1 MEQTIRLRV
10 TIGDDHMV
18 QLPDEVPT
26 GEAEIIVLIP
36 ADVGRA
42 AKAEARRLMF
52 GRLRGQATIADDFD
66 APLPEEILSD
76 FEGGTAP

>member
-1 MEQTIRLRV
+1 MEQAIRLRV

-18 QLPDEVPT
+18 HLPDEVPT

-66 APLPEEILSD
+66 APLSEEILSD
-76 FEGGTAP
+76 FEGGNAP